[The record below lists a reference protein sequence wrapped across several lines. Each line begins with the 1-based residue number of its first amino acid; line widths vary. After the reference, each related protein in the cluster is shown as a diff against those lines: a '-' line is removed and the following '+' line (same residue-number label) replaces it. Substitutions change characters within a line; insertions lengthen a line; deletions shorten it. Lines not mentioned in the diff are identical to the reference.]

1 MQSDEYM
8 PSDLRHGQTEF
19 QRRFASQISAP
30 VFAAWGVPAREKEEA
45 FPNRYDPAAQRTL
58 TLDLR
63 YVSRR
68 VQCAYEVEDAGC
80 EKKR

>member
-1 MQSDEYM
+1 MAWANGVSTTLCLPDFC
-8 PSDLRHGQTEF
+8 SR
-19 QRRFASQISAP
+19 

-80 EKKR
+80 EKKRYSSAS